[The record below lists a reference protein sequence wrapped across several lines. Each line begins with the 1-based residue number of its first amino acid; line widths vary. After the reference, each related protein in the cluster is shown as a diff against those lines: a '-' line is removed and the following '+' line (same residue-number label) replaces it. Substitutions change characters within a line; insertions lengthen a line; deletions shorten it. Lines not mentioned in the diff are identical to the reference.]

1 MYAYVDETGNTGV
14 KLLDEAQPLFA
25 TAALLTR
32 SDYDVRFEGEI
43 RTIAR
48 SLGSDEIHA
57 NQLGLGRLEP
67 IAPDLLKVIRKAG
80 PRFALARV
88 EKRYILATKVFDTIF
103 DSFENKAVPWHI
115 YNLRPL
121 RLLMAFKVASLLDDT
136 IGATFWD
143 ALMDARPDRARA
155 KMADFCRELNA
166 RTGRIPDERSRE
178 VIAEALAWA
187 ADHPEALEFVYSDA
201 AGRRGHSP
209 NMVGFG
215 NLLAGIEM
223 QSNAWG
229 RPVDVIRH
237 DRQQQF
243 ARNIKDWHQMYSNAL
258 PDVVRLPLGEKM
270 VLRKVFGSRL
280 EISTAKE
287 SAGIQTIDVILW
299 LFVRALRGDGLP
311 ENCQRLLDYVYGRA
325 VQDDFS
331 FAGVGTALEAFLDHF
346 DQLDIPTPYIG
357 QALLLRDDLE
367 RCRQLE
373 MSAFEDERCRQ
384 ELPEEL
390 VAGPA

>member
-14 KLLDEAQPLFA
+14 KLLDDAQPLFA

-43 RTIAR
+43 RAIAR

-67 IAPDLLKVIRKAG
+67 IAADLLKVIRKAG

-143 ALMDARPDRARA
+143 ALMDARADRARA

-166 RTGRIPDERSRE
+166 RVSLIPDERSRE
-178 VIAEALAWA
+178 VIAEGLAWA
-187 ADHPEALEFVYSDA
+187 ADHPEALEFVHSDA

-243 ARNIKDWHQMYSNAL
+243 AQNIKDWHQMYSNAL
-258 PDVVRLPLGEKM
+258 PDIVRLPLGEKM

-299 LFVRALRGDGLP
+299 LFVRALRSESLP

-331 FAGVGTALEAFLDHF
+331 FAGVGSALEAFLDHF
-346 DQLDIPTPYIG
+346 DQLDIPAPYIG
-357 QALLLRDDLE
+357 QALILRDDLE
-367 RCRQLE
+367 RRRQLE
-373 MSAFEDERCRQ
+373 MSAFEQQKLRQ
-384 ELPEEL
+384 ELPEDL
-390 VAGPA
+390 VATLA